1 MPAELY
7 VSCVGNIV
15 FHGSCFFVGVI
26 GSYWELLGVIGE
38 LLGVIG
44 SYCGSYWEL
53 LGSYWELTDKCIFN
67 HCNIPPANLR

>member
-26 GSYWELLGVIGE
+26 GE

-44 SYCGSYWEL
+44 SY
-53 LGSYWELTDKCIFN
+53 WELTGVNGQMYFS
-67 HCNIPPANLR
+67 PL

>member
-26 GSYWELLGVIGE
+26 GSYWGVIGSYWE

-44 SYCGSYWEL
+44 SYWEL
-53 LGSYWELTDKCIFN
+53 LGVNGQMYFSPL
-67 HCNIPPANLR
+67 